1 MNILPLV
8 LLAARNNPLIV
19 WTGISF
25 DTYNLVHRWLGRIV
39 VLEAL
44 IHAIA
49 WFIKKV
55 KFQGEDYSMYKQ
67 CTYLTRCRRMGFC
80 KRFN

>member
-1 MNILPLV
+1 MLPLW
-8 LLAARNNPLIV
+8 LLAARNNPLIS

-44 IHAIA
+44 THAIA
-49 WFIKKV
+49 WIIKKV
-55 KFQGEDYSMYKQ
+55 KYQG
-67 CTYLTRCRRMGFC
+67 
-80 KRFN
+80 NIPI